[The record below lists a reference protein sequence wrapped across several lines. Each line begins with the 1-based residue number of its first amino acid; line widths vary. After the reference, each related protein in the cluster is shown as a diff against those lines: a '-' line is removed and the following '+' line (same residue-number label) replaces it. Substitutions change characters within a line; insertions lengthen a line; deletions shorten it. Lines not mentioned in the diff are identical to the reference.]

1 MQIVFKFWLA
11 NSLQFLYN
19 FDLPLI
25 DVGDYPGAG
34 MFRGLKGEIGKE
46 SSNSGRVRYGH
57 FRAGTLGEVMNTSLL
72 PSAMG

>member
-11 NSLQFLYN
+11 NSLQFLSN
-19 FDLPLI
+19 FELPLI
-25 DVGDYPGAG
+25 DVGNYPGAR
-34 MFRGLKGEIGKE
+34 MFSGLKGEIGEE

-57 FRAGTLGEVMNTSLL
+57 FCARTLGEVMNTSLL